1 MVLSFKIAVRFLKSG
16 KTQTILIV
24 VGMAIAI
31 SIQVFV
37 GLLLGSLQKSLVNQ
51 TIGNSPQITIT
62 SATDIGTIRDWEKMV
77 GNIES
82 LGSTKAVSVSASV
95 NGFVRNESANMPVL
109 VRGFDLERADRIYNI
124 RNRIYEGEQIESRRE
139 VLIGRDL
146 REEIEANLGDR
157 ITVSSPDGSISTFT
171 IAGFYDLGVASINKS
186 WVIASLETIQKIF
199 GFDRRITSIEVT
211 VDDVFEADTI
221 ASQIEQ
227 ELDNEDIN
235 VESWKEQ
242 NEDLLSAL
250 NGQQTSS
257 TIIQAVII
265 LSVVIAIA
273 SVLAIN
279 VLQKSRQ
286 IGILKAMGI
295 KNLTASMIFIYQGLL
310 IGLVG
315 SILGMSLGLGLLY
328 AFSTFTTNP
337 DGTALIDLYI
347 EYDFIIRSWIIAIL
361 ASTLAGV
368 IPASKSLRLNPIEVI
383 REG

>member
-1 MVLSFKIAVRFLKSG
+1 LSFKIAVRFLKSG

-37 GLLLGSLQKSLVNQ
+37 GLLLGSLQKGLVNQ

-77 GNIES
+77 SIIES
-82 LGSTKAVSVSASV
+82 LGSTKAVSVSVST
-95 NGFVRNESANMPVL
+95 NGFVRNGSANMPVL
-109 VRGFDLERADRIYNI
+109 IRGFDLERADRIYNI
-124 RNRIYEGEQIESRRE
+124 NNRIYEGSQIETSRD
-139 VLIGRDL
+139 VLIGKDL
-146 REEIEANLGDR
+146 REELEANLGDR

-186 WVIASLETIQKIF
+186 WVIASLETTQQIF
-199 GFDRRITSIEVT
+199 GFDRRITSIEMT
-211 VDDVFEADTI
+211 VDDVFEVNTI

-235 VESWKEQ
+235 VENWKEQ

-265 LSVVIAIA
+265 LSVVIAIT

-328 AFSTFTTNP
+328 AFSTFTANP
-337 DGTALIDLYI
+337 DGTALIELYI

>member
-146 REEIEANLGDR
+146 REELEANLGDR

-186 WVIASLETIQKIF
+186 WVIASLETTQKIF

>member
-1 MVLSFKIAVRFLKSG
+1 MLSFRIALRFLKSG

-37 GLLLGSLQKSLVNQ
+37 GLLLDSLQKSLVNQ

-77 GNIES
+77 SIIER
-82 LGSTKAVSVSASV
+82 LGSTKAVSVSASA
-95 NGFVRNESANMPVL
+95 NGFVRDENTNMPVL
-109 VRGFDLERADRIYNI
+109 VRGFNLERADRIYSIN
-124 RNRIYEGEQIESRRE
+124 NRIYEGGRIESRRD
-139 VLIGRDL
+139 VLVGRDL
-146 REEIEANLGDR
+146 REELEVSVGDR
-157 ITVSSPDGSISTFT
+157 LTISSPEGISSTFT
-171 IAGFYDLGVASINKS
+171 ISGFYDLGVASINKS
-186 WVIASLETIQKIF
+186 WIIANLETTQQIF
-199 GFDRRITSIEVT
+199 GFDRRITSIEMA
-211 VDDVFEADTI
+211 VDDVFGADTI
-221 ASQIEQ
+221 ASRIEQ
-227 ELDNEDIN
+227 ELDNEDIK
-235 VESWKEQ
+235 VENWKEQ

-273 SVLAIN
+273 SVLAIS

-295 KNLTASMIFIYQGLL
+295 KDLSASMIFIYQGLL

-315 SILGMSLGLGLLY
+315 SILGVALGLGLLY
-328 AFSTFTTNP
+328 AFSTFTKNP
-337 DGTALIDLYI
+337 DGTSLIELYI
-347 EYDFIIRSWIIAIL
+347 GYDFIIRSWLIAVV
-361 ASTLAGV
+361 ASTLAGI
-368 IPASKSLRLNPIEVI
+368 IPARKSLRLNPIEVI

>member
-146 REEIEANLGDR
+146 REELEANLGDR

-186 WVIASLETIQKIF
+186 WVIASLETTQKIF

-347 EYDFIIRSWIIAIL
+347 EYDFVIRSWIIAVL

>member
-1 MVLSFKIAVRFLKSG
+1 VLSFIIAVRFLKSG
-16 KTQTILIV
+16 KTQTLLIV

-37 GLLLGSLQKSLVNQ
+37 GLLLDSLQKSLVNQ

-77 GNIES
+77 DIIER
-82 LGSTKAVSVSASV
+82 LGLTKAVSVSASA
-95 NGFVRNESANMPVL
+95 NGFVRNENTSIPVL

-124 RNRIYEGEQIESRRE
+124 NSRIYEGRQTESRRE
-139 VLIGRDL
+139 VLVGREL
-146 REEIEANLGDR
+146 GEELEVNLGDR
-157 ITVSSPDGSISTFT
+157 LTISTPDGDNSTFT

-186 WVIASLETIQKIF
+186 WVIANLETTQQIF
-199 GFDRRITSIEVT
+199 GFDRRITAIEMT
-211 VDDVFEADTI
+211 VDDVFAADII

-227 ELDNEDIN
+227 ELDNEDIK
-235 VESWKEQ
+235 VENWKDQ

-257 TIIQAVII
+257 TIIQVVII

-273 SVLAIN
+273 SVLAIS

-295 KNLTASMIFIYQGLL
+295 KNLAASLIFMYQGLL

-315 SILGMSLGLGLLY
+315 SVLGVALGLGLLY
-328 AFSTFTTNP
+328 SFTTFTANP
-337 DGTALIDLYI
+337 DGTALIELYVG
-347 EYDFIIRSWIIAIL
+347 YDFIIRSWLIAVI
-361 ASTLAGV
+361 ASTLAGI
-368 IPASKSLRLNPIEVI
+368 IPARKSLRLNPIEVI